1 MQIPDLLTC
10 AMTMPFAAAATWAAC
25 HVAYGHR
32 LKAMQR
38 RLDKLNQARL
48 LYDRHGAQVRR
59 QLEHLKR
66 ELDLQRAQQPWAPT
80 PPVAPPTVAARP
92 PASSARVAVEARFDT
107 PPPLPADG
115 FAPTQPLTAGGFEP
129 TRPMPADG
137 FAATLQMPA
146 DGFAA
151 TRPMHSAHGAAD
163 GPPPLPPDGFAPTR
177 PMPRPARAAHHAP
190 GATGMERLRQV
201 G

>member
-10 AMTMPFAAAATWAAC
+10 AMAMPLAATATWAAC
-25 HVAYGHR
+25 RLQYGRR

-66 ELDLQRAQQPWAPT
+66 ELDLQRAQQPWVPT
-80 PPVAPPTVAARP
+80 PPAAPPAYGAAVQ
-92 PASSARVAVEARFDT
+92 AGFDPT
-107 PPPLPADG
+107 PLPADG
-115 FAPTQPLTAGGFEP
+115 FAATQPLTAGGFEP
-129 TRPMPADG
+129 TRPMSTDG
-137 FAATLQMPA
+137 FAATLQMPS

-151 TRPMHSAHGAAD
+151 TRPMHAAQGAVE
-163 GPPPLPPDGFAPTR
+163 GPPSLPPDGFAPTR
-177 PMPRPARAAHHAP
+177 PMPRPARPARPAPPAHNAP
-190 GATGMERLRQV
+190 RATSMERLRQV

>member
-10 AMTMPFAAAATWAAC
+10 AMTVPLATAATWAAC
-25 HVAYGHR
+25 RLRYGR
-32 LKAMQR
+32 QLKAMQR

-137 FAATLQMPA
+137 FAAT
-146 DGFAA
+146 
-151 TRPMHSAHGAAD
+151 RPMHSAYGAVD
-163 GPPPLPPDGFAPTR
+163 GPPSLPPDGFAPTR

-190 GATGMERLRQV
+190 RATSMERLRQV

>member
-1 MQIPDLLTC
+1 MQIPDLLAC
-10 AMTMPFAAAATWAAC
+10 AMAVALASAATWAVC
-25 HVAYGHR
+25 RLRYGHR

-66 ELDLQRAQQPWAPT
+66 ELDLQRSQQPWAPT
-80 PPVAPPTVAARP
+80 PPVAPSTAAVRT
-92 PASSARVAVEARFDT
+92 PAYAAGAAVEAGFD

-115 FAPTQPLTAGGFEP
+115 FAATQPLTGGGFEP
-129 TRPMPADG
+129 TRPMP
-137 FAATLQMPA
+137 T

-151 TRPMHSAHGAAD
+151 TRPMPADGFAPTRPMHSTHGAAD
-163 GPPPLPPDGFAPTR
+163 GPPSLPPDGFAPTR
-177 PMPRPARAAHHAP
+177 PMPRPARPAHNAP
-190 GATGMERLRQV
+190 RATGMERLRQV

>member
-10 AMTMPFAAAATWAAC
+10 AMAMLLAATATWAAC
-25 HVAYGHR
+25 RLQFGRR

-80 PPVAPPTVAARP
+80 PPVAPPTYA
-92 PASSARVAVEARFDT
+92 VAVEAGFD

-115 FAPTQPLTAGGFEP
+115 FAATQPLTAGGFEP
-129 TRPMPADG
+129 TRPMP
-137 FAATLQMPA
+137 T

-151 TRPMHSAHGAAD
+151 TRPMHSAHGAVD
-163 GPPPLPPDGFAPTR
+163 GPPSLPPDGFAPTR
-177 PMPRPARAAHHAP
+177 PMPRPARPARAAPPAQNASR
-190 GATGMERLRQV
+190 ATGMERLRQV

>member
-10 AMTMPFAAAATWAAC
+10 AMTVPLATAATWAAC
-25 HVAYGHR
+25 RLQYGRR

-66 ELDLQRAQQPWAPT
+66 ELDLQRAQQPWVPT
-80 PPVAPPTVAARP
+80 PPQAAGP
-92 PASSARVAVEARFDT
+92 GPAHSYPARAGGGADPE
-107 PPPLPADG
+107 PLPADG
-115 FAPTQPLTAGGFEP
+115 FAPTL
-129 TRPMPADG
+129 
-137 FAATLQMPA
+137 
-146 DGFAA
+146 
-151 TRPMHSAHGAAD
+151 PMHAAQGTAD
-163 GPPPLPPDGFAPTR
+163 GPPSLPPDGFAPTR
-177 PMPRPARAAHHAP
+177 PMPRPARPTQNAP
-190 GATGMERLRQV
+190 RSTGMERLRQV

>member
-10 AMTMPFAAAATWAAC
+10 AMTVPLATAATWAVC
-25 HVAYGHR
+25 RLQYGRR

-80 PPVAPPTVAARP
+80 PPVAPPTGAARP
-92 PASSARVAVEARFDT
+92 PASSARVAVEADFD

-115 FAPTQPLTAGGFEP
+115 FAPTQPLTTGGFAP
-129 TRPMPADG
+129 
-137 FAATLQMPA
+137 TLQMPA

-151 TRPMHSAHGAAD
+151 TRPMHSTHGALD
-163 GPPPLPPDGFAPTR
+163 GPPSLPPDGFAPTR
-177 PMPRPARAAHHAP
+177 PMPRPARLVRPAHPAP
-190 GATGMERLRQV
+190 PAHNAPRATGMERLRQV